1 MAPYDMGKL
10 INKLQQDK
18 LFSSNVTNPML
29 HEFGTERVSLKNID
43 MASMLRH
50 ILIE

>member
-18 LFSSNVTNPML
+18 LFSSNVTNQCYMNL
-29 HEFGTERVSLKNID
+29 VLKSILKNID